1 MVKRKRHEL
10 AAEAARRNR
19 EVLARLGAE
28 VRESRLRRRMTQ
40 AQLGARISLARS
52 TVGAIERG
60 LGGGHT
66 LDAWQRIG
74 LALERP
80 LRIELARDAREEPAD
95 AGHLGIQELV
105 MRVGRGAGFQRTFEL
120 PSRPANPTHVH
131 GRGPAGR
138 PRPAADPR
146 GVLEHDRRPR
156 RGRALHEPQAG
167 RGGGPGGGAGR
178 SSPEGSEVGDPGEPY
193 AVATVWVVRATRRN
207 RDLVARYPELFASR
221 FTGSSRA
228 WVQALTTGNRPPP
241 DLGLV
246 WCDVRATRLYAW
258 RRG

>member
-19 EVLARLGAE
+19 EVLARLGSE

-40 AQLGARISLARS
+40 ARLGERIGLARS

-74 LALERP
+74 LALDRP
-80 LRIELARDAREEPAD
+80 LRIELSRDVREEPAD
-95 AGHLGIQELV
+95 AGHLAIQELV
-105 MRVGRGAGFQRTFEL
+105 MRQGRAAGYKGTFEL
-120 PSRPANPTHVH
+120 PTRPSNPSHSTDV
-131 GRGPAGR
+131 GLR
-138 PRPAADPR
+138 D
-146 GVLEHDRRPR
+146 D
-156 RGRALHEPQAG
+156 RGRHLILVECWNTIGDVGAAVRSTNRKRADAESLAAVI
-167 RGGGPGGGAGR
+167 GGGRSMGPGDEPGA
-178 SSPEGSEVGDPGEPY
+178 PY

-228 WVQALTTGNRPPP
+228 WVQALTTGTAPPS

-246 WCDVRATRLYAW
+246 WCDLGCTRPYPW